1 MSALYEAEL
10 KYEMDRP
17 MVADGV
23 HEFLHKATV
32 KLKGKMKALKNA
44 TYDDWY
50 FFSHDGQSHIRCRV
64 RGPHKYELT
73 SKTMLAATEFVRIE
87 PEFDATVDLHTITAF
102 MRNIGFT
109 HRLTVNK
116 KNVILGDATWE
127 TEEGRELIPLMV
139 SFYTAHATY
148 PDAHGVKA
156 QKHFLEFEVDK
167 NWLSLPETPEKFKSA
182 TALDQIMKGIADT
195 IDLTHAQCP
204 TTQLLF
210 AHFTQYHTKQF

>member
-10 KYEMDRP
+10 KYEMDAQ
-17 MVADGV
+17 MNGEQV
-23 HEFLHKATV
+23 HSFLHRAIIKMKG
-32 KLKGKMKALKNA
+32 KLKTLKNA

-50 FFSHDGQSHIRCRV
+50 FFSDDGRSHIRCRV

-73 SKTMLAATEFVRIE
+73 SKTMLAATEFIRIE

-116 KNVILGDATWE
+116 KSVILGDATWE
-127 TEEGRELIPLMV
+127 MEDGSVVPLMV

-167 NWLSLPETPEKFKSA
+167 NWLAMPETPDKFKSA
-182 TALDQIMKGIADT
+182 TALDYIMSDIADT
-195 IDLTHAQCP
+195 IESTHGKEP
-204 TTQLLF
+204 TGQLLF
-210 AHFTQYHTKQF
+210 THFTKYGTKQF